1 MEAFKGKYERI
12 SVENLDEF
20 LKEMGVKTVILYL
33 ISEDKNVLSFEVS
46 YMLRKAATASS
57 PVVEISGS
65 PDGVWSITT
74 STILK
79 THKLTF
85 KVRKDR

>member
-33 ISEDKNVLSFEVS
+33 ISEDKNVYLW
-46 YMLRKAATASS
+46 R
-57 PVVEISGS
+57 
-65 PDGVWSITT
+65 
-74 STILK
+74 
-79 THKLTF
+79 
-85 KVRKDR
+85 